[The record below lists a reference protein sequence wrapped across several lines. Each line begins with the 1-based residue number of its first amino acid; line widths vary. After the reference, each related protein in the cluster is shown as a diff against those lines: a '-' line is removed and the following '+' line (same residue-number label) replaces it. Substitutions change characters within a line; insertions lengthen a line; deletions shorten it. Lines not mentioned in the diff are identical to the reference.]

1 MDPQLLL
8 TTLGGFAL
16 GAAVVASTGRSDA
29 EPQPPDRAQ
38 IHGIGG
44 IFFTSDDPAATRDWY
59 VTHLGITELT
69 VDGGFKIPL
78 IQWREL
84 DRPDDVGS
92 TVFGVFPKGAEHL
105 APTNAEFMI
114 NFRVRDIEAV
124 RRQVEA
130 GGGKLLGEIE
140 DDFNGRFAWF
150 LDPDGR
156 KVELWEPAEGY

>member
-1 MDPQLLL
+1 
-8 TTLGGFAL
+8 
-16 GAAVVASTGRSDA
+16 
-29 EPQPPDRAQ
+29 
-38 IHGIGG
+38 
-44 IFFTSDDPAATRDWY
+44 
-59 VTHLGITELT
+59 
-69 VDGGFKIPL
+69 
-78 IQWREL
+78 
-84 DRPDDVGS
+84 
-92 TVFGVFPKGAEHL
+92 
-105 APTNAEFMI
+105 MI